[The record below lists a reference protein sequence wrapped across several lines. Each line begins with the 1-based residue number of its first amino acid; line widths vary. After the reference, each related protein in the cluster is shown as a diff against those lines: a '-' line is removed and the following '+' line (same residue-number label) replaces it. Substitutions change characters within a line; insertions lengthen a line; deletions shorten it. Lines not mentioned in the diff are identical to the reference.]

1 MYKLIQIQYWQ
12 NRQKKMRWFNSS
24 ALNQVNHIK
33 IILNRKCVSH
43 ERIYIRKPIIQSKF
57 RGFFPKLKCY
67 NSIRGLFWFLLG
79 FVVFVWGFFSKFALF
94 LKVTFPS
101 LHVQDKEKSL
111 VTFWSEV
118 WSLLK
123 PYPVLNEVHLSFQNA
138 ASVTET
144 QKPAKRI

>member
-1 MYKLIQIQYWQ
+1 MYKLTQIQYWQ

-67 NSIRGLFWFLLG
+67 NSIRGLFWFLLS
-79 FVVFVWGFFSKFALF
+79 FVVLVWFLFSKFALF

-101 LHVQDKEKSL
+101 LYVQDKEFGHFLK
-111 VTFWSEV
+111 
-118 WSLLK
+118 WSLIASEAL
-123 PYPVLNEVHLSFQNA
+123 PSSEVHLSFQNA